1 MGAPESD
8 IDLLIRT
15 SDSADG
21 KYATLGRSPGNN
33 TERVK
38 FLHVNEPED
47 AGFQEGDYD
56 SDGDSMS
63 DSNESYIS
71 HKNGGDNEARARQKR
86 MWVTYL
92 NNYKVRLSYFYF
104 IIIKFIGTC
113 NKSINLVATIW
124 TK

>member
-1 MGAPESD
+1 MFMILTLISLCDEINSHLHCFIYLQALLGAPESD

-15 SDSADG
+15 GDSADG

-33 TERVK
+33 AERVK

-56 SDGDSMS
+56 SDDGDSMS

-71 HKNGGDNEARARQKR
+71 SHSNKHGADHEARARLKR
-86 MWVTYL
+86 M
-92 NNYKVRLSYFYF
+92 
-104 IIIKFIGTC
+104 
-113 NKSINLVATIW
+113 
-124 TK
+124 